1 MSDPVTKTVLI
12 VDDSKSARFA
22 LRKFLEA
29 QGYQADAVESA
40 DEAYSYLKRHRPELI
55 FLDHLM
61 PGVDGFDV
69 LRNLKK
75 DSRTVAIPVIIC
87 SSNEGEDFV
96 KQAKTRGAADVLPKP
111 PDAEHLAKIL
121 ERIKPAKSAVPV
133 VAPAPPAPQKSK
145 VAPIRDPGDAIEQ
158 ALMKAVRSALE
169 SEPLPA
175 EPAPELA
182 PLASAAEGGT
192 SLREEI
198 SNRMRKITQ
207 DVYRELGELKARVAH
222 FDSADK
228 SDVVDEIRNLR
239 KQIEQLRSHMDSALK
254 HHEKRVEEMIA
265 ASRRAAM
272 EEAHQVAER
281 AVLSA
286 SSKLSDQLTENILK
300 AMGRR

>member
-1 MSDPVTKTVLI
+1 MSDPNVKTALV

-40 DEAYSYLKRHRPELI
+40 DEAYSYLKRQRPDLI

-69 LRNLKK
+69 LHNLKK
-75 DSRTVAIPVIIC
+75 DSRTVSIPVIIC
-87 SSNEGEDFV
+87 SSNEGDDFV

-111 PDAEHLAKIL
+111 PDAEHLARIL
-121 ERIKPAKSAVPV
+121 ERIKPARPA
-133 VAPAPPAPQKSK
+133 APIQQKSK

-158 ALMKAVRSALE
+158 ALMRAVKSALS
-169 SEPLPA
+169 SEPLSR
-175 EPAPELA
+175 EPAPEMA
-182 PLASAAEGGT
+182 PLASAADGSISGA

-198 SNRMRKITQ
+198 GNRMRKITQ
-207 DVYRELGELKARVAH
+207 DVYRELGDLKARVANM
-222 FDSADK
+222 DSSEK

-239 KQIEQLRSHMDSALK
+239 KQVEQLRAHVDSALK

-265 ASRRAAM
+265 ASRRAAV

-286 SSKLSDQLTENILK
+286 SSKLSDQLTESVLK
-300 AMGRR
+300 AIHRR

>member
-1 MSDPVTKTVLI
+1 MSDPNTKTVLV

-69 LRNLKK
+69 LRNIKK
-75 DSRTVAIPVIIC
+75 DPRTVAIPVIIC

-111 PDAEHLAKIL
+111 PDAEHLTRIL
-121 ERIKPAKSAVPV
+121 DRITPAKAAS
-133 VAPAPPAPQKSK
+133 APPPKSK
-145 VAPIRDPGDAIEQ
+145 VAPIRDPGEAIEQ
-158 ALMKAVRSALE
+158 ALMKAVKTAFS
-169 SEPLPA
+169 SEPLPV

-182 PLASAAEGGT
+182 PLASAADGSISGA

-198 SNRMRKITQ
+198 GNRMRKITQ
-207 DVYRELGELKARVAH
+207 DVYRELGDLKARVAH
-222 FDSADK
+222 MDTSEK

-239 KQIEQLRSHMDSALK
+239 KQVEQLRAHVDSALK
-254 HHEKRVEEMIA
+254 QHEKRVEEMIA

-272 EEAHQVAER
+272 DEAHQVAER

-286 SSKLSDQLTENILK
+286 SQKLSDQLTESVLK

>member
-1 MSDPVTKTVLI
+1 MSDPSTKTALV

-40 DEAYSYLKRHRPELI
+40 DEAYSYLKRQRPDLI

-69 LRNLKK
+69 LRNIKK
-75 DSRTVAIPVIIC
+75 DPRTVSIPVIIC
-87 SSNEGEDFV
+87 SSNEGADFV

-111 PDAEHLAKIL
+111 PDAELLTRIL
-121 ERIKPAKSAVPV
+121 ERIKPVKLATPPV
-133 VAPAPPAPQKSK
+133 AAQPAPAKSK
-145 VAPIRDPGDAIEQ
+145 VAPIRDPEEAIEQ
-158 ALMKAVRSALE
+158 ALMKAVKTAME
-169 SEPLPA
+169 SEPIVA

-198 SNRMRKITQ
+198 SARMRKITQ
-207 DVYRELGELKARVAH
+207 DVYRELGDLKSRVAH
-222 FDSADK
+222 IDTSEK
-228 SDVVDEIRNLR
+228 SDVADEIRNLR
-239 KQIEQLRSHMDSALK
+239 KLVEQLRAHVDSALK
-254 HHEKRVEEMIA
+254 AHEKRVEEMIA
-265 ASRRAAM
+265 SSRRAAM
-272 EEAHQVAER
+272 VEAHDVAER

-286 SSKLSDQLTENILK
+286 SAKLSDQLTESILK
-300 AMGRR
+300 ALGRR

>member
-1 MSDPVTKTVLI
+1 MSDPSTKTALI

-40 DEAYSYLKRHRPELI
+40 DEAYSYLKRQRPDLI

-69 LRNLKK
+69 LRNIKK
-75 DSRTVAIPVIIC
+75 DPRTVSIPVIIC
-87 SSNEGEDFV
+87 SSNEGADFV

-111 PDAEHLAKIL
+111 PDAELLTRIL
-121 ERIKPAKSAVPV
+121 ERIKPAKSAAPPV
-133 VAPAPPAPQKSK
+133 AAQPAPAKSK
-145 VAPIRDPGDAIEQ
+145 VAPIRDPEEAIEH
-158 ALMKAVRSALE
+158 ALMKAVKTALAT
-169 SEPLPA
+169 EPQTPEL
-175 EPAPELA
+175 APELA

-198 SNRMRKITQ
+198 GNRMRKITQ
-207 DVYRELGELKARVAH
+207 DVYRELGDLKARVAH
-222 FDSADK
+222 LDTHERTDIA
-228 SDVVDEIRNLR
+228 EEMRNLR
-239 KQIEQLRSHMDSALK
+239 AQVEQFRTHVDGALK
-254 HHEKRVEEMIA
+254 THESHIEEMIA
-265 ASRRAAM
+265 SSRRAAM
-272 EEAHQVAER
+272 IEAHDVAER

-300 AMGRR
+300 ALGRR

>member
-1 MSDPVTKTVLI
+1 MSDPSTKTALI

-40 DEAYSYLKRHRPELI
+40 DEAYSYLKRQRPDLI

-69 LRNLKK
+69 LRNIKK
-75 DSRTVAIPVIIC
+75 DPRTVSIPVIIC
-87 SSNEGEDFV
+87 SSNEGTDFV

-111 PDAEHLAKIL
+111 PDAELLTRIL
-121 ERIKPAKSAVPV
+121 ERIKPAKSAAPPV
-133 VAPAPPAPQKSK
+133 AAQPAPAKSK
-145 VAPIRDPGDAIEQ
+145 VAPIRDPEEAIEH
-158 ALMKAVRSALE
+158 ALMKAVKTALAT
-169 SEPLPA
+169 EPQTTEL
-175 EPAPELA
+175 APELA

-198 SNRMRKITQ
+198 GNRMRKITQ
-207 DVYRELGELKARVAH
+207 DMYRELGDLKARVAH
-222 FDSADK
+222 MDTSERTDIA
-228 SDVVDEIRNLR
+228 EEMRNLR
-239 KQIEQLRSHMDSALK
+239 AQVEQFRTHVDGALK
-254 HHEKRVEEMIA
+254 THESHIEEMIA
-265 ASRRAAM
+265 SSRRAAM
-272 EEAHQVAER
+272 IEAHDVAER

-300 AMGRR
+300 ALGRR